1 MASLALLTSL
11 WLFWDGSA
19 GIDVGVDVI
28 DDVEFVSAVL
38 FGCVAEDGAEDDD
51 GGGGGGGDVAE
62 DPDPSSDAF
71 SSSTPMSGPVKL
83 AFSGP
88 MSL

>member
-19 GIDVGVDVI
+19 RIDVGVDVI
-28 DDVEFVSAVL
+28 DDVEFVSAIL

-51 GGGGGGGDVAE
+51 GGGGGGDVAE

-71 SSSTPMSGPVKL
+71 SSSTSMSGPVKL